1 MQNDDLYA
9 KMKYEQDLEGGKRK
23 RKTASKAK
31 KTSSKSKS
39 TKSKST
45 KSKSKKWNRLRGPF
59 RLP

>member
-39 TKSKST
+39 SKSKST
-45 KSKSKKWNRLRGPF
+45 KSKSKK
-59 RLP
+59 

>member
-31 KTSSKSKS
+31 KTKSKS

-45 KSKSKKWNRLRGPF
+45 KSKSKK
-59 RLP
+59 